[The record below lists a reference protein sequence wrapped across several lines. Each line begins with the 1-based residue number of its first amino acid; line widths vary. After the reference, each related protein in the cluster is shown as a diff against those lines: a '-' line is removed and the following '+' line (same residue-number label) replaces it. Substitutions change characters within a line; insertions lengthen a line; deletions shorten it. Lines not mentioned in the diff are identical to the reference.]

1 MYIAFIQL
9 RNRANTASISNMIE
23 LSSKQRKI
31 LEKYA
36 QPLQSVVIVGQNGVT
51 EAVEKMTDSAL
62 AAHELIKI
70 SFNEFLQKKRT
81 KENTKKRSKKRERSK
96 ASENIV
102 RRYGAALLCG
112 RFYYSSPFD
121 LLIILF
127 RRGDIFCFRRGR
139 LNPNLSFQNRRRGK
153 RSNPTAF

>member
-1 MYIAFIQL
+1 MVFPQL
-9 RNRANTASISNMIE
+9 RNRANTDSISNMIE

-70 SFNEFLQKKRT
+70 SFNEFKDEKRDLAA
-81 KENTKKRSKKRERSK
+81 SLSK
-96 ASENIV
+96 ACSAVLV
-102 RRYGAALLCG
+102 RVIGNKAILYRPAEKADERKYEKALEKAKAKQ
-112 RFYYSSPFD
+112 S
-121 LLIILF
+121 I
-127 RRGDIFCFRRGR
+127 
-139 LNPNLSFQNRRRGK
+139 
-153 RSNPTAF
+153 

>member
-1 MYIAFIQL
+1 MQL

-70 SFNEFLQKKRT
+70 SFNEFKDEKKDLAASLSEACSAVLVRVIGNRAILYRPAE
-81 KENTKKRSKKRERSK
+81 KADERKYEK
-96 ASENIV
+96 ALEKAKAKQSI
-102 RRYGAALLCG
+102 
-112 RFYYSSPFD
+112 
-121 LLIILF
+121 
-127 RRGDIFCFRRGR
+127 
-139 LNPNLSFQNRRRGK
+139 
-153 RSNPTAF
+153 

>member
-1 MYIAFIQL
+1 MQL
-9 RNRANTASISNMIE
+9 RNQANTASISNMIE

-70 SFNEFLQKKRT
+70 SFNEFKDEKRNLAASLSEACGAVLVRVIGNKAILYRPAEKADERAYEKELEKT
-81 KENTKKRSKKRERSK
+81 KAKQS
-96 ASENIV
+96 I
-102 RRYGAALLCG
+102 
-112 RFYYSSPFD
+112 
-121 LLIILF
+121 
-127 RRGDIFCFRRGR
+127 
-139 LNPNLSFQNRRRGK
+139 
-153 RSNPTAF
+153 